1 MDDKDWKDMKKYMK
15 NGCREKDISTKNS
28 TKLSVSTLYKLI
40 LSTSTI
46 MLLLPALFSCS
57 IESPEVETRIS
68 LAMESAAG
76 TLDVFTFNDD
86 RMMALDSYQH
96 WEQTAGND
104 IGIRT
109 QNGKKTV
116 FICANGQRSRQDW
129 AGVNSFSSL
138 EGIQVDLRNER
149 REAPCMTG
157 TVEIETGSSKAYQVG
172 MRRIASEIKVNSLR
186 CDFIGKSYEGAVLTD
201 VRIYL
206 TNVNVRCGI
215 TEDGTVMP
223 AEIVNSAGA
232 DPEDISEFEEPDL
245 IMRELD
251 GSIGTEGRKVEAG
264 LWCYPNA
271 SRTAGPGTPFT
282 RLVIEGSLE
291 GETYWWPIEINRDK
305 DARDPGIYRNCQYIF
320 DICLTRKGSSD
331 PDTVIETDAAEIKMS
346 IRSWEE
352 KEEYMVSY

>member
-1 MDDKDWKDMKKYMK
+1 MK
-15 NGCREKDISTKNS
+15 NGCREKNISTQKS

-40 LSTSTI
+40 LSKSTI
-46 MLLLPALFSCS
+46 LTLLPALFSCG
-57 IESPEVETRIS
+57 IESPETVTRIS
-68 LAMESAAG
+68 LAMAEASG

-86 RMMALDSYQH
+86 RLMALDSYQH

-109 QNGKKTV
+109 QNGKKRV

-129 AGVNSFSSL
+129 AGVNSASSL
-138 EGIQVDLRNER
+138 DGIQVDLRNER
-149 REAPCMTG
+149 RQAPCMTG
-157 TVEIETGSSKAYQVG
+157 TADIETGSSETFHVG

-186 CDFIGKSYEGAVLTD
+186 CDFKGKSYEGEALTD
-201 VRIYL
+201 IRIYL

-215 TEDGTVMP
+215 TEDGAVMP
-223 AEIVNSAGA
+223 AEIINAAGA
-232 DPEDISEFEEPDL
+232 DYDDIAEFEEPDM
-245 IMRELD
+245 IIKELQ
-251 GSIGTEGRKVEAG
+251 GSIGAEGRLVGAG

-271 SRTAGPGTPFT
+271 SRNAGPGTPFT
-282 RLVIEGSLE
+282 RLVIEGTLE
-291 GETYWWPIEINRDK
+291 GETYWWPIEINREK
-305 DARDPGIYRNCQYIF
+305 DAREPGIYRNRQYLF

-346 IRSWEE
+346 IRPWEE